1 MTRASEECCEVY
13 GTSLMTTE
21 RREEFVVYMYHGRA
35 RKYFSAVCLSCQLS
49 SERLCLIF
57 SELRGTIS
65 AFACC
70 M

>member
-13 GTSLMTTE
+13 GTSLMTIE
-21 RREEFVVYMYHGRA
+21 RREEFVVVHVELESI
-35 RKYFSAVCLSCQLS
+35 FSAVCLSCQLS